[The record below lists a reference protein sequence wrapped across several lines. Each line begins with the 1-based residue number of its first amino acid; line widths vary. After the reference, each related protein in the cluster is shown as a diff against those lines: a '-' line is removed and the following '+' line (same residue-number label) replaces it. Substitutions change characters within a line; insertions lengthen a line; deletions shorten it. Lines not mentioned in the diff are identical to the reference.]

1 MNDSF
6 RDGRRTHPRGHGSI
20 AARRWQAFVVALIA
34 SAALAAAVSADSIQK
49 WKTPS
54 GQLYFGDHPP
64 PGSTKVGEEKDTAP
78 PAAAE
83 AARAASGDTN
93 ESPEHAKMSVDASQ
107 RRTQIERALNRDA
120 ERLAEVRK
128 KISDAQS
135 QPNVLEPWM
144 EKGLGLPNEKGDS
157 LKQLRAEQG
166 ELAAAMVKHW
176 DEFDELDKKVRESF
190 GGSAPDWWR
199 KPSCSQCPS
208 RSELAG
214 LAKQ

>member
-1 MNDSF
+1 MVDSF
-6 RDGRRTHPRGHGSI
+6 RDGRREIRRDHGSI
-20 AARRWQAFVVALIA
+20 AARPWQALVLALAA
-34 SAALAAAVSADSIQK
+34 SAALVAAVSADPIQK

-64 PGSTKVGEEKDTAP
+64 PGSTKVGEEHDTVPP
-78 PAAAE
+78 PAAA
-83 AARAASGDTN
+83 AASAAS

-120 ERLAEVRK
+120 DRLAEVRK
-128 KISDAQS
+128 KISDVQS

-157 LKQLRAEQG
+157 LKHLRDEQG

-176 DEFDELDKKVRESF
+176 DEFDELDKKVRESS

>member
-1 MNDSF
+1 MTDSF
-6 RDGRRTHPRGHGSI
+6 RDGRRERVRAHGSTVE
-20 AARRWQAFVVALIA
+20 RGWQATAL
-34 SAALAAAVSADSIQK
+34 ALAASAVFAAVASADAIQK

-54 GQLYFGDHPP
+54 GQFYFGDHPP

-78 PAAAE
+78 PRAAE
-83 AARAASGDTN
+83 GAPATS
-93 ESPEHAKMSVDASQ
+93 ESPDHAKMSIDASQ

-128 KISDAQS
+128 KISDVQS
-135 QPNVLEPWM
+135 QPNVVEPWM

-157 LKQLRAEQG
+157 LKHLRDEQG
-166 ELAAAMVKHW
+166 ELAAAMVKSW
-176 DEFDELDKKVRESF
+176 DEFDELDKKVRETF

-214 LAKQ
+214 LAKE